1 MLSGSPRGRD
11 GTSGHRA
18 PPDSSSGVAAFVR
31 RAVCTVFSLRS
42 TTKVSGSGAH
52 TAPEGGQS
60 SQRLGWR
67 MASLAHWKRQF
78 VKEPAFRVGCAR
90 CLRRKQRPGAL
101 PQLQPSLR
109 VRRSALYL
117 VMIFAACACVR
128 AKKGGV
134 SERGHA
140 HARST
145 AGPSRAAKWL
155 VLQFGG
161 GSGSR

>member
-11 GTSGHRA
+11 GTSGHWA
-18 PPDSSSGVAAFVR
+18 PPDSSSGVAVFVR
-31 RAVCTVFSLRS
+31 SAVCTVFSLRF

-60 SQRLGWR
+60 SQRLERR
-67 MASLAHWKRQF
+67 MDSLAHWKRQF

-90 CLRRKQRPGAL
+90 CPCLRLRRKQRPGAL

-117 VMIFAACACVR
+117 VMILAACACVR
-128 AKKGGV
+128 ACEEGR
-134 SERGHA
+134 SERE
-140 HARST
+140 
-145 AGPSRAAKWL
+145 GPRTRALYSWPISR
-155 VLQFGG
+155 
-161 GSGSR
+161 R